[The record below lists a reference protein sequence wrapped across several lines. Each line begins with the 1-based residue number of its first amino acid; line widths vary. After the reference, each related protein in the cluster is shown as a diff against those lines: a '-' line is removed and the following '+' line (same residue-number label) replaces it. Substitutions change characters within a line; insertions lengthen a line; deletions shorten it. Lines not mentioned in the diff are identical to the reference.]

1 MLAPGVRFDRY
12 EIEALLGEGGMGRV
26 YLARDTRLGRKVAL
40 KVLHKAFT
48 EGDGPARLLRE
59 ARAAAALDHPNAIA
73 IFDVGEA
80 DGVAYL
86 AMEYLDGRSLR
97 ECVGDT
103 TIPIVQR
110 IRWLADIARALAA
123 AHARGLV
130 HRDIKPANVMV
141 RADGSLK
148 VLDFGIAR
156 QSRTTDSLGATAREV
171 AERADT
177 FTGPGMVVGTPDYMA
192 PEQMLSK
199 PVDGRSDQFAWGVTA
214 YELLTG
220 SRPWT
225 DSSDFVRLVAEVVC
239 PDPVPTLMGKPEVS
253 RAVAEV
259 VDRALRKDP
268 AERHASMLEI
278 VKALDAV
285 TSVRRSLPP
294 PRRRRVAVAAL
305 LGAVGATA
313 LLGSGLALKQHHG
326 ERGSSMA
333 SSSSSAR
340 STGAAA
346 VPTSMVD
353 LPLPPSTRPDALLA
367 LRRARQDL
375 HDGSIYRGSVE
386 LRTASRLD
394 ASLVTSLITLLAWDV
409 WQSLVDPHASFT
421 SAHQLRA
428 SLSDRDRGLVDALAP
443 VYGTDLS
450 DVPAAVTKLVEL
462 AARFPGDS
470 ELQLITG
477 YWLAKADR
485 TADANAALERAML
498 LDPSFA
504 GADWVLARFTTD
516 PQLQEKYVDECIGR
530 SPAAASCVRSLASM
544 RQEAGDCAA
553 MEVLANKLVAIEP
566 DFEWSY
572 VYVLNA
578 IVARG
583 AGRAETQP
591 VLKAITDSLRA
602 QARADGKPDGADSVW
617 PALVAFHY
625 GAFDEGTKLLSRL
638 PDDPRGWL
646 SLQTALESG
655 DARAAATEAR
665 AYATRR
671 GMLSEGSATTDAVAL
686 RVLRDV
692 AHEPPAAVAALSAKW
707 GEQDARFDGAA
718 WAPVDAFILRAG
730 LAVTPEGAR
739 DAVAGVNAKLL
750 ADVIAYPMNTLTT
763 NLIVGQALSLAGR
776 LDDAL
781 PLLSS
786 ASNACGLAQSESSFT
801 FARVEAQKDLADLLA
816 KKGDTAGACGW
827 LGKIVAQWGRAT
839 PRSVT
844 AEAARAERKALSC
857 RN

>member
-156 QSRTTDSLGATAREV
+156 QSHTTDSLGATAREV

-326 ERGSSMA
+326 ERQNPKLLLPL
-333 SSSSSAR
+333 
-340 STGAAA
+340 AAPGRPG
-346 VPTSMVD
+346 VWPQ
-353 LPLPPSTRPDALLA
+353 PLPP
-367 LRRARQDL
+367 
-375 HDGSIYRGSVE
+375 
-386 LRTASRLD
+386 
-394 ASLVTSLITLLAWDV
+394 
-409 WQSLVDPHASFT
+409 
-421 SAHQLRA
+421 
-428 SLSDRDRGLVDALAP
+428 
-443 VYGTDLS
+443 
-450 DVPAAVTKLVEL
+450 
-462 AARFPGDS
+462 
-470 ELQLITG
+470 
-477 YWLAKADR
+477 
-485 TADANAALERAML
+485 
-498 LDPSFA
+498 
-504 GADWVLARFTTD
+504 
-516 PQLQEKYVDECIGR
+516 
-530 SPAAASCVRSLASM
+530 
-544 RQEAGDCAA
+544 
-553 MEVLANKLVAIEP
+553 
-566 DFEWSY
+566 
-572 VYVLNA
+572 
-578 IVARG
+578 
-583 AGRAETQP
+583 
-591 VLKAITDSLRA
+591 
-602 QARADGKPDGADSVW
+602 
-617 PALVAFHY
+617 
-625 GAFDEGTKLLSRL
+625 
-638 PDDPRGWL
+638 
-646 SLQTALESG
+646 
-655 DARAAATEAR
+655 
-665 AYATRR
+665 
-671 GMLSEGSATTDAVAL
+671 
-686 RVLRDV
+686 
-692 AHEPPAAVAALSAKW
+692 
-707 GEQDARFDGAA
+707 
-718 WAPVDAFILRAG
+718 
-730 LAVTPEGAR
+730 
-739 DAVAGVNAKLL
+739 
-750 ADVIAYPMNTLTT
+750 
-763 NLIVGQALSLAGR
+763 
-776 LDDAL
+776 
-781 PLLSS
+781 
-786 ASNACGLAQSESSFT
+786 
-801 FARVEAQKDLADLLA
+801 
-816 KKGDTAGACGW
+816 
-827 LGKIVAQWGRAT
+827 
-839 PRSVT
+839 
-844 AEAARAERKALSC
+844 
-857 RN
+857 